1 MRSHQRQVGNTR
13 AAAALIENCEREALA
28 LLRENLSP
36 EGILAAGRAPV
47 ARERNYESVF
57 ARDASICA
65 LAMALSGDRVLE
77 RGAAASLASLA
88 SRQAANGQIPNYVD
102 GAARGDFWYVGC
114 IDASLWWLIALEWLQ
129 RRGVRGLRGL
139 GTHAR
144 RALHWLR
151 CQEHPGIALLAQNEA
166 SDWADIMPR
175 SGFVL
180 YSNALWYRVKRLYG
194 LPGAELTRRHFEQL
208 FHPTQRDR
216 PEHRRLRLLAEEAQR
231 RRRHADLYLS
241 YVNLGARGEEGDVF
255 GNILAALMGLA
266 GGARRAAVL
275 RAIARAQGGA
285 PYPVRAVC
293 EPIPRNDARW
303 RSYMGR
309 HRQNLEHQY
318 HNSGVWPMI
327 GGFWVAA
334 LAAAGMR
341 QRAQEDLVGLARAN
355 AVNGWEFNEWFH
367 GLSGK
372 PRGMPRQSW
381 NAAAFLLARRSLEG
395 KLFDGAS
402 G

>member
-1 MRSHQRQVGNTR
+1 MRSQQRHVGNAR
-13 AAAALIENCEREALA
+13 AAAALVEDCEHEALA

-36 EGILAAGRAPV
+36 AGILAAGRAPA
-47 ARERNYESVF
+47 ARERGYESVF

-77 RGAAASLASLA
+77 RGAATSLASLA
-88 SRQAANGQIPNYVD
+88 GQQAANGQIPNY
-102 GAARGDFWYVGC
+102 AAPGSEADFWYVGC

-139 GTHAR
+139 RPHAR
-144 RALHWLR
+144 RALDWLR
-151 CQEHPGIALLAQNEA
+151 CQEHPAIALLAQNEA

-194 LPGAELTRRHFEQL
+194 LPGADATRRHFNQL
-208 FHPTQRDR
+208 FHPTPRELPRQ
-216 PEHRRLRLLAEEAQR
+216 RRLRLLAQEAGA

-241 YVNLGARGEEGDVF
+241 YVNFGAWGGEGDVF
-255 GNILAALMGLA
+255 GNVLAVLFGLA
-266 GGARRAAVL
+266 GGTRRAAVL
-275 RAIARAQGGA
+275 RAIARAHGGA

-293 EPIPRNDARW
+293 EPIPRHDARW

-309 HRQNLEHQY
+309 HRQNFEHQY
-318 HNSGVWPMI
+318 HNGGIWPMI

-341 QRAQEDLVGLARAN
+341 PLAGKELVRLARAN

-395 KLFDGAS
+395 KLFNG
-402 G
+402 

>member
-1 MRSHQRQVGNTR
+1 MAFRQDN
-13 AAAALIENCEREALA
+13 AALIEDCEREALA
-28 LLRENLSP
+28 LLRENLAP
-36 EGILAAGRAPV
+36 EGILAAGRAPA
-47 ARERNYESVF
+47 ARARDYDRVF

-65 LAMALSGDRVLE
+65 LAMVLSGDRVLE
-77 RGAAASLASLA
+77 RGAAASLATLA
-88 SRQAANGQIPNYVD
+88 AQQAANGQIPNFAES
-102 GAARGDFWYVGC
+102 GSRGDFWYVGC

-129 RRGVRGLRGL
+129 RRGLSPRGMAG
-139 GTHAR
+139 HAR
-144 RALHWLR
+144 RALDWLR
-151 CQEHPGIALLAQNEA
+151 CQEHPAIALLAQNEA

-194 LPGAELTRRHFEQL
+194 LPGADATRRHFNQL
-208 FHPTQRDR
+208 FHPTQRDLPR
-216 PEHRRLRLLAEEAQR
+216 QRRLRLLAQEAGGR
-231 RRRHADLYLS
+231 SRHRDLYLS
-241 YVNLGARGEEGDVF
+241 YVNFGGWGGEGDVF
-255 GNILAALMGLA
+255 GNLLAVLFGLA

-285 PYPVRAVC
+285 RYPVRAVC
-293 EPIPRNDARW
+293 EPIRRHDPRW

-318 HNSGVWPMI
+318 HNGGIWPMI

-341 QRAQEDLVGLARAN
+341 QRAQVELVALARAN

-372 PRGMPRQSW
+372 PHGMPRQSW

-395 KLFDGAS
+395 KLFNGRS